1 MYDPNRFIFDAK
13 MYKEDSLA
21 TLKNP
26 QKLLDFVD
34 EARSGS
40 RPAFYEQM
48 RTKPEKYSVKI
59 AGKDFEK
66 RVFES
71 KKDALVLIYHPEPE
85 KNRGIKQKF
94 EHFA

>member
-1 MYDPNRFIFDAK
+1 

-34 EARSGS
+34 EAKSGS
-40 RPAFYEQM
+40 RPSFYEQM
-48 RTKPEKYSVKI
+48 KTKPEKHSVKI

>member
-1 MYDPNRFIFDAK
+1 

-48 RTKPEKYSVKI
+48 RTIPEKYSVKI

-94 EHFA
+94 EHFAQAH